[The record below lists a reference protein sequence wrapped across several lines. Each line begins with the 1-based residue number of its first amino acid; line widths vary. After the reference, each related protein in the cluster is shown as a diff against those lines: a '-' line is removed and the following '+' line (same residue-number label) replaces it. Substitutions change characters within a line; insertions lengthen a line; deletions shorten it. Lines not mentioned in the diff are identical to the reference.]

1 MFDGFHTSL
10 QSHDPESISC
20 EVFWRRRRG
29 RRLERYDFTTISRR
43 EEICLPGRRQ
53 IKYHHRKTKDND
65 MEQILLIIL
74 IGLAGG
80 VAVGLQS
87 PLASMISQR
96 LGVFESVFIVHIGGA
111 VLALIPILI
120 YSGGKLAQWRSLPWY
135 ALGAGIF
142 GLVVIGAISYMI
154 PRVGVA
160 ASITTIVAGQLLVGT
175 ILDHFGLLGAMSRS
189 MDMTRVIGLVVVLVG
204 VWLTVK

>member
-1 MFDGFHTSL
+1 MNAV
-10 QSHDPESISC
+10 P
-20 EVFWRRRRG
+20 
-29 RRLERYDFTTISRR
+29 
-43 EEICLPGRRQ
+43 
-53 IKYHHRKTKDND
+53 
-65 MEQILLIIL
+65 LIIL

-87 PLASMISQR
+87 PMASMITQR
-96 LGVFESVFIVHIGGA
+96 LGIFESVFIVHIGGA
-111 VLALIPILI
+111 LIALIPLLI
-120 YSGGKLAQWRSLPWY
+120 YGGKLAQWRTVPWY

-142 GLVVIGAISYMI
+142 GLIVIASISYMI

-175 ILDHFGLLGAMSRS
+175 ILDHYGLLGAAVKPLDLPRIFGM
-189 MDMTRVIGLVVVLVG
+189 VVVLLG